1 MLLMVKDE
9 NSRSRIILKVQ
20 RVMKTCRPD
29 DAGVKPNKRY
39 YKCLLARHG
48 RVLHASVTTPDR
60 ENITVADLLFA
71 LSMSVKGRNFLKGFK
86 NSDIRLNAIP
96 IDDQTC
102 LKKPMD
108 ICPG

>member
-1 MLLMVKDE
+1 MLLTIKDE
-9 NSRSRIILKVQ
+9 NSKGRIILKVQ
-20 RVMKTCRPD
+20 RLMKACRPD
-29 DAGVKPNKRY
+29 DARVEPNKRY

-48 RVLHASVTTPDR
+48 RVLHASVTTPD
-60 ENITVADLLFA
+60 EEDITVGDLLFT
-71 LSMSVKGRNFLKGFK
+71 LSMSVKGRNFLKGFQ
-86 NSDIRLNAIP
+86 NSDKRLNAIS